1 MDVNTINSDKAER
14 MKFFRREETE
24 QRRGKSNKMVDN
36 YIGNQE
42 KSKDLVVGRI
52 MAAKDIPVLIPVS

>member
-1 MDVNTINSDKAER
+1 
-14 MKFFRREETE
+14 
-24 QRRGKSNKMVDN
+24 MVDN

-52 MAAKDIPVLIPVS
+52 MAPKDIPVLIPVS